1 MTTNLKK
8 KIIDILLKEK
18 KKEYLCHIQYVLK
31 IAMKL
36 TKDCKDYDIDPEI
49 IELSCLLHDI
59 GRGKELEGEGHSQT
73 GKRITE
79 EILQNSKFSN
89 EKKQKIY
96 SCILSHNS
104 PSVPKSIE
112 EEIVRSAD
120 AGSKVEYHE
129 AFMLMCKKNTY
140 EERLAWGIKYLQK
153 GFDEISIDLYK
164 EKCKPKYNSII
175 EIYNNIFKE
184 I

>member
-1 MTTNLKK
+1 MKTNLKRE
-8 KIIDILLKEK
+8 IINILLKK

-36 TKDCKDYDIDPEI
+36 TKDCKDYEIDPET
-49 IELSCLLHDI
+49 IELACLLHDI
-59 GRGKELEGEGHSQT
+59 GRGEELEGEKHGQA
-73 GKRITE
+73 GKRIAKK
-79 EILQNSKFSN
+79 ILQNSNFSD
-89 EKKQKIY
+89 EKKQQIY

-104 PSVPKSIE
+104 PTVPESIE

-153 GFDEISIDLYK
+153 GFDKISINSYK